1 MEIKVKRIT
10 SLFCLLCGLL
20 LLPACTTKETAS
32 SGSEELS
39 RVQSLDSIPAE
50 APTGTTTEPVS
61 ELFSAVDTV
70 ASLSGEPSS
79 PSHITESN
87 SEKEENGIM
96 SASEIAAQSPSSER
110 TAAPQTA
117 SYPPEEASQSE
128 TSPPELFDTPPPVL
142 SDAPRVEAMGSAYLY
157 DLLSGVNSHRSKPL
171 NMNADLSASAQAHA
185 EKMAQTK
192 NLYHACSGVESVGKG
207 AFEDGV
213 KEGSLLTVHCSDL
226 ASEELIRI
234 GAGAARDED
243 GSIYVCILGK
253 TY

>member
-1 MEIKVKRIT
+1 MKTKVKRIT
-10 SLFCLLCGLL
+10 SLFCLFCGLL
-20 LLPACTTKETAS
+20 LLPACTAKETAS

-50 APTGTTTEPVS
+50 APTGTLTEPAS
-61 ELFSAVDTV
+61 ELSAAVDTA
-70 ASLSGEPSS
+70 ASLPGKPSS
-79 PSHITESN
+79 PSHIAESN
-87 SEKEENGIM
+87 SEKEENGIV
-96 SASEIAAQSPSSER
+96 SSFEIAAPSPSSEM
-110 TAAPQTA
+110 TTAPQTA
-117 SYPPEEASQSE
+117 SYPPEEVSQPE
-128 TSPPELFDTPPPVL
+128 TSAPELPDTPPPVS
-142 SDAPRVEAMGSAYLY
+142 SDAPSVETMGSAYLY
-157 DLLSGVNSHRSKPL
+157 NLLSGVNSHRSKPL
-171 NMNADLSASAQAHA
+171 NMDADLSAAAQAHA
-185 EKMAQTK
+185 EEMAQTK
-192 NLYHACSGVESVGKG
+192 NLYHSCSGVESVGKG

>member
-1 MEIKVKRIT
+1 MEIKVKRII
-10 SLFCLLCGLL
+10 SWSCLLCELL

-50 APTGTTTEPVS
+50 APTITPTEPAS
-61 ELFSAVDTV
+61 ELFSAVYTV
-70 ASLSGEPSS
+70 ASLSGEPSN
-79 PSHITESN
+79 PSQITESS
-87 SEKEENGIM
+87 SEVSENKM
-96 SASEIAAQSPSSER
+96 SSSPERAVSSPSSEA

-117 SYPPEEASQSE
+117 SYPPEEAYQSE

-157 DLLSGVNSHRSKPL
+157 DLLSGVNSHRSKSL
-171 NMNADLSASAQAHA
+171 NMDADLSVSAQAHA
-185 EKMAQTK
+185 EEMAQSK
-192 NLYHACSGVESVGKG
+192 SLYHSCSGVESVGKG

-213 KEGSLLTVHCSDL
+213 KEGSMLTVHCSDL

>member
-1 MEIKVKRIT
+1 MEIKVRRII
-10 SLFCLLCGLL
+10 SWSCLLCGLL
-20 LLPACTTKETAS
+20 LLPACTAKETVN

-39 RVQSLDSIPAE
+39 RAQPLDSIPAE
-50 APTGTTTEPVS
+50 APTGTPTEPAS
-61 ELFSAVDTV
+61 ELFSAVDTA
-70 ASLSGEPSS
+70 ASLPGAPSS
-79 PSHITESN
+79 SSHITVNN
-87 SEKEENGIM
+87 SEKEENGIVF
-96 SASEIAAQSPSSER
+96 SSEISAPSPSSER

-128 TSPPELFDTPPPVL
+128 TSPPVLF
-142 SDAPRVEAMGSAYLY
+142 DAPRVEAMGSAYLY

-171 NMNADLSASAQAHA
+171 NMDADLSASAQAHA
-185 EKMAQTK
+185 EEMAQSK
-192 NLYHACSGVESVGKG
+192 SLYHSCSGVESVGKG

-213 KEGSLLTVHCSDL
+213 KEGSMLTVHCSDL

>member
-1 MEIKVKRIT
+1 MEILVKRII
-10 SLFCLLCGLL
+10 SWSCLLCWLL
-20 LLPACTTKETAS
+20 LLPACTAKETAS

-39 RVQSLDSIPAE
+39 RAQSLDSIPAE
-50 APTGTTTEPVS
+50 APTGTPAEPAS

-70 ASLSGEPSS
+70 ASLPGESS
-79 PSHITESN
+79 NPSHIT
-87 SEKEENGIM
+87 
-96 SASEIAAQSPSSER
+96 QSSSEVSENKMSSSLER
-110 TAAPQTA
+110 AVSSQSSEVTAAPQTA

-128 TSPPELFDTPPPVL
+128 TSPPEFPDTPPSVSSYTPSVQPM
-142 SDAPRVEAMGSAYLY
+142 DSAYLCN
-157 DLLSGVNSHRSKPL
+157 LLSGVNLHRSNPL
-171 NMNADLSASAQAHA
+171 DMDADLSAIAQAHA
-185 EKMAQTK
+185 EEMAQTK
-192 NLYHACSGVESVGKG
+192 NLYHSCSGVESVGKG

-226 ASEELIRI
+226 ASEELLRI